1 VARRRGIRQ
10 TWERISEL
18 RRVSISL
25 AAPLLALHTA
35 VSTTPEEA
43 GFLLKLERGLVMR
56 KRLLCLGVY
65 SILFSGLSAS
75 VSAGQ
80 KLEYI
85 ADSIAEKDGE
95 YIRLLGGSSWSL
107 SYSSLALVT
116 DDVLIVFHRVT
127 TKENEVS
134 VVPVVYVAGEE
145 IPARHLG
152 GVYSTETGYLTTVV
166 EALSDGAF
174 LRLDDGTLLSIP
186 EYDQYDTG
194 WWLPPYKALVTGNGL
209 YLWNLKE
216 GKKVWV
222 DPAR

>member
-1 VARRRGIRQ
+1 V
-10 TWERISEL
+10 
-18 RRVSISL
+18 
-25 AAPLLALHTA
+25 
-35 VSTTPEEA
+35 
-43 GFLLKLERGLVMR
+43 
-56 KRLLCLGVY
+56 
-65 SILFSGLSAS
+65 
-75 VSAGQ
+75 
-80 KLEYI
+80 EYI

-116 DDVLIVFHRVT
+116 DDVLIVFHRIT
-127 TKENEVS
+127 TKDNRVS
-134 VVPVVYVAGEE
+134 VVPVVYVDGEE
-145 IPARHLG
+145 IPARHVG
-152 GVYSTETGYLTTVV
+152 GSYATETGYLTTVV
-166 EALSDGAF
+166 EAIGDGAF
-174 LRLDDGTLLSIP
+174 LRIDDGTLLSIP